1 MILNKEELSLI
12 TKALRHERD
21 RQISMKLDPF
31 NTKELLDKCRDEKD
45 KLEVISTNEAIDE
58 KEKVFE
64 STVQKHPITGE
75 ELDGYGNQV

>member
-1 MILNKEELSLI
+1 MNLNNKELTLI
-12 TKALRHERD
+12 TTALRHERD

-31 NTKELLDKCRDEKD
+31 ATKELLDKCRDEKD
-45 KLEVISTNEAIDE
+45 RLEVVSTNKAIDK
-58 KEKVFE
+58 KEKVFQ